1 MSFQTTVELAN
12 YSIDPVA
19 ALSLE
24 VDEEKVTQ
32 WQRPGLGCAGLR
44 TTEEEVN
51 V

>member
-24 VDEEKVTQ
+24 VDEEKVTMATT
-32 WQRPGLGCAGLR
+32 RIGNCAGLR
-44 TTEEEVN
+44 TTEVGS
-51 V
+51 